1 LEERA
6 NKILGKK
13 VNQVKERI
21 SSLGKRLGPP
31 WTQDEKLAALAAS
44 LILAS

>member
-1 LEERA
+1 
-6 NKILGKK
+6 
-13 VNQVKERI
+13 
-21 SSLGKRLGPP
+21 LGKRLGPP